1 MRGDREGVIFAAM
14 DSLNK
19 VGMKIP
25 AGLEKV
31 WESKLKTVRQS
42 DAQLEA
48 SVRMLDPAGRDG
60 VRTYVRAI
68 TNVPGEEGG
77 AAASS
82 KDTTKRRR
90 R

>member
-1 MRGDREGVIFAAM
+1 MSCHVTSCHVM
-14 DSLNK
+14 SCHC
-19 VGMKIP
+19 MKIP

-68 TNVPGEEGG
+68 THVPGEEGG